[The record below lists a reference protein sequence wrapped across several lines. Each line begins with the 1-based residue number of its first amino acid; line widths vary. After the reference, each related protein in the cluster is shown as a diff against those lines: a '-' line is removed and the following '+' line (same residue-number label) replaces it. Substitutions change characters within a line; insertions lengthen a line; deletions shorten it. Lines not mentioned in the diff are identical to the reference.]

1 MTMTGIGYDYVGVQS
16 VKITKGTYPPLT
28 TDDSLV
34 ARFLYNSKWSK
45 DVKLSD
51 LKVRS
56 LNTTAG
62 PTYTPSSSN
71 WTMFHAYYNGNQNEV
86 FTNPYFSNMLYTFP
100 LYDIKVVDSST
111 GRYIGGVVEK
121 TLSGY
126 DNRGGAWRL
135 RSARQSGW
143 LAADATYT
151 FSGYFAAT
159 LNPQQPSIR
168 LQDWNQPANSLTDL
182 NHLIIWRLPGDN
194 TAIIDGTPLAAVA
207 GQQQVRITST
217 ECKVSKP
224 GFDVR
229 TATATQLAFDASN
242 IPAKIIAA
250 ADIAVPAGS
259 SSYNCGITLPANT
272 VVDLHFYEEGGA
284 IAYPAPPLSTDF
296 GASYWIDGSL
306 IRFSNPNAACR
317 ARFLVYAAD
326 STGPTSGT
334 NNVLRQFTSGGEN
347 VVQFLRPGAS
357 ATPSFADIAID
368 SRWPAVQILAEGYIA
383 VGTGENTYVVNYS
396 GAGMFTF
403 VKYVTV
409 HGAGN
414 YSVSGDL
421 QIAFSKRVRVPTAGK
436 CAVYDV
442 GWTNMKNT
450 GDSTYVTYGQVQ
462 ATFHTFKGNPIR
474 QYYNQSDYPT
484 IHYEYDPSPIVGI
497 RYYVLGIAQ

>member
-1 MTMTGIGYDYVGVQS
+1 MTKTLIGLDYAGVGCI
-16 VKITKGTYPPLT
+16 KITKGTYDPVT
-28 TDDSLV
+28 TNDSL
-34 ARFLYNSKWSK
+34 ADRFLFNSKWSK

-56 LNTTAG
+56 LNTTPG

-71 WTMFHAYYNGNQNEV
+71 WTKFHAYYNEEQNEV
-86 FTNPYFSNMLYTFP
+86 FTNAYFSNMLYAFP

-111 GRYIGGVVEK
+111 GRSIERVIEK

-126 DNRGGAWRL
+126 DDRGGEWRL

-151 FSGYFAAT
+151 FSGYFAAN

-168 LQDWNQPANSLTDL
+168 LNDFNKPSVSLTDL

-194 TAIIDGTPLAAVA
+194 TAIIDGTPQAAVA
-207 GQQQVRITST
+207 GQQQVRITAT

-250 ADIAVPAGS
+250 ADIAVPAGA
-259 SSYNCGITLPANT
+259 SSYNCGFTLPANT
-272 VVDLHFYEEGGA
+272 VIDLHFYQTGS
-284 IAYPAPPLSTDF
+284 ITYPAPPIADLF
-296 GASYWIDGSL
+296 GAQYWIDGSL
-306 IRFSNPNAACR
+306 IRFNNPNAACR

-326 STGPTSGT
+326 DAGPTSGT
-334 NNVLRQFTSGGEN
+334 NQVLRQFTSGGEN

-357 ATPSFADIAID
+357 ATPSFADIVID

-383 VGTGENTYVVNYS
+383 VGTGENTYTVNYDA
-396 GAGMFTF
+396 GGMFTF
-403 VKYVTV
+403 IKYVTV

-414 YSVSGDL
+414 YSVSGNL
-421 QIAFSKRVRVPTAGK
+421 QIAFSKRVRVPTSGR
-436 CAVYDV
+436 CAVYST
-442 GWTNMKNT
+442 GWTNVKDT
-450 GDSTYVTYGQVQ
+450 GDSTYVVYGSTQ
-462 ATFHTFKGNPIR
+462 AVFHTFKGNPIR

-484 IHYEYDPSPIVGI
+484 IHYEYDPAPIVGI
-497 RYYVLGIAQ
+497 RYYVLGIAI